1 LIKDELND
9 ENIFFVCTPKQKAKG
24 MKARFE
30 SGDYVER
37 IEGKKLN
44 GLDNGY
50 KSHSVEEKERVV
62 YLRCQDAEK
71 TPIKID
77 ECENPV
83 EISVL
88 IEYMMKG
95 IKCQNDSGSS

>member
-1 LIKDELND
+1 MIKDELND
-9 ENIFFVCTPKQKAKG
+9 ENIFLSARQK
-24 MKARFE
+24 RRDL
-30 SGDYVER
+30 SRDYVER

-50 KSHSVEEKERVV
+50 KSHSEEKKRASV

-88 IEYMMKG
+88 IEYMMRG
-95 IKCQNDSGSS
+95 